1 MDDKGL
7 SSPISGPRVS
17 STDLEF
23 APDSLLEGTGI
34 RTIGPAEGARRP
46 RGVGSRSRRTS
57 VGAESGRGDLSR
69 F

>member
-17 STDLEF
+17 STDPEF

-34 RTIGPAEGARRP
+34 RTIGRARLVIAQANP
-46 RGVGSRSRRTS
+46 ELPWTHGET
-57 VGAESGRGDLSR
+57 AIDASG
-69 F
+69 